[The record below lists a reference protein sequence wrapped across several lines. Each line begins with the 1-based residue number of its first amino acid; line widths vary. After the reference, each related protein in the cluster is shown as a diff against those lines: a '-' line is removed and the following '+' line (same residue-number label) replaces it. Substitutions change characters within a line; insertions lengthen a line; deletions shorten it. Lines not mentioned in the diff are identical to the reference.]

1 MNDPIFVLK
10 LLGESPVTNPD
21 PKYIEK
27 LRDPSYLR
35 SLCQKEV
42 SRFEEYVRTEDPQFQ
57 DGLSRFEKLAI
68 EGYLYQ
74 KVRGHVD
81 AFHSKDLRSMERKNV

>member
-1 MNDPIFVLK
+1 MATMAEPNFVLT
-10 LLGESPVTNPD
+10 LENADQDQLG
-21 PKYIEK
+21 KG
-27 LRDPSYLR
+27 PSYLR

-42 SRFEEYVRTEDPQFQ
+42 SRFEEYVRTEDPQFK

-74 KVRGHVD
+74 KARGHVD
-81 AFHSKDLRSMERKNV
+81 AFHSKDLRSMERKNG